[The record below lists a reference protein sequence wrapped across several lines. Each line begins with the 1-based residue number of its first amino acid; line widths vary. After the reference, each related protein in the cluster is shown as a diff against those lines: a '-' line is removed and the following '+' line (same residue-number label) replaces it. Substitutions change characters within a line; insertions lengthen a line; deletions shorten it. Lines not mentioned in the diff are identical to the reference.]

1 MAFETVTNPS
11 ARSDAKFLRVS
22 ATGFSA
28 NKRLA
33 VAGELLEIQIDF
45 EERVIRCKVSRSGCP
60 VGVGGV
66 VSCRPA
72 ARRIKEANPDVARI
86 ELTTRSD
93 GWHYGTF

>member
-33 VAGELLEIQIDF
+33 GAAALWASAVWSRAGLPPVELKRLT
-45 EERVIRCKVSRSGCP
+45 RTSLVSS
-60 VGVGGV
+60 
-66 VSCRPA
+66 
-72 ARRIKEANPDVARI
+72 
-86 ELTTRSD
+86 
-93 GWHYGTF
+93 